1 MATIHRTLAEQEVTF
16 RYDQAERVAWFG
28 TTTRWVARRWQRARY
43 PVRVLS
49 RVDGQPASWGV
60 KLRWD
65 GHRRTWLRVLG
76 LSLPKTGAASRDRVG
91 EFARSPANGTG
102 ARGRAGGPLVAGQTV
117 EPATALAEGR

>member
-43 PVRVLS
+43 PVRV

-76 LSLPKTGAASRDRVG
+76 LSLPHTGAGRRDRPG
-91 EFARSPANGTG
+91 EPRRSRTNGTRAWGG
-102 ARGRAGGPLVAGQTV
+102 AGAGSSGERAVTSGPAVA
-117 EPATALAEGR
+117 EM